1 MGDTDKKP
9 IVMTMPGLDNLL
21 MMYYV
26 VRDKVIKLLSFLQ
39 SNPFKLKRILVRE
52 KTQLRN
58 LTIKCLCN
66 IQILVQRKIF

>member
-26 VRDKVIKLLSFLQ
+26 VRDKV
-39 SNPFKLKRILVRE
+39 FKLE
-52 KTQLRN
+52 SFKTTNTFKPSFMYMNYKLAAISVN
-58 LTIKCLCN
+58 TKDY
-66 IQILVQRKIF
+66 

>member
-26 VRDKVIKLLSFLQ
+26 VRDKVIKLLSFQQ
-39 SNPFKLKRILVRE
+39 SNPFNIYFFKSDVKAEKDFGKR
-52 KTQLRN
+52 KDTRN
-58 LTIKCLCN
+58 LTFCY
-66 IQILVQRKIF
+66 QMFM